1 MRKAIVTASV
11 CPLLAKP
18 TRQSTVEDE
27 ALFGMV
33 VELLES
39 PAPGWQRVRT
49 HYRYEGIVSE
59 EDLLLDDEAAAR
71 WEKLPKKM
79 VRNKNFCDVLSE
91 SKVQG
96 WILATVPRGGL
107 LLAGGEPEKG
117 WLPVVLPDGRTGFVP
132 EGIMADCPT
141 SPVSE
146 DEETLRRAL
155 VDAALLY
162 QGTHYRWG
170 GKSPQGI
177 DCSGLVSMAYM
188 LCGILI
194 YRDAHILED
203 FPIREIPLEAV
214 KPGDLLFFPGHVAMY
229 IGGGRYC
236 HSTAKAGDNGFT
248 INSLIPSHPDYRD
261 DLRHHITQVGSYF
274 QKG

>member
-1 MRKAIVTASV
+1 MRAIVNVPVCTLTANPQPDHSIV
-11 CPLLAKP
+11 
-18 TRQSTVEDE
+18 DE
-27 ALFGMV
+27 VLFGMV
-33 VELLES
+33 VEVLEQAS
-39 PAPGWQRVRT
+39 AEYWLVRT

-59 EDLLLDDEAAAR
+59 EDLLMDDDAAAA

-91 SKVQG
+91 PKVQG
-96 WILATVPRGGL
+96 FLLATVPRGGL
-107 LLAGGEPEKG
+107 LRAGGAAEKG

-141 SPVSE
+141 EPLSG

-162 QGTHYRWG
+162 RGTHYRWG
-170 GKSPQGI
+170 GKTPQGI

-203 FPIREIPLEAV
+203 FPIREIPLEEV

-229 IGGGRYC
+229 LGGGRYC
-236 HSTAKAGDNGFT
+236 HSTAKAGDDGFT
-248 INSLIPSHPDYRD
+248 INSLIPSDPDYRD
-261 DLRHHITQVGSYF
+261 DLRHNITQVGTYF

>member
-1 MRKAIVTASV
+1 MKAIVTSSI
-11 CPLLAKP
+11 CPLFSKP
-18 TRQSTVEDE
+18 TRQSTLEDE

-33 VELLES
+33 VELLDA

-91 SKVQG
+91 PKVQG

-170 GKSPQGI
+170 GKSPQDI

-229 IGGGRYC
+229 LGGGRYC

>member
-1 MRKAIVTASV
+1 MKAIVTASV

-18 TRQSTVEDE
+18 TFQSTVEDE
-27 ALFGMV
+27 VLYGMV

-59 EDLLLDDEAAAR
+59 DDLLMDDAAAR
-71 WEKLPKKM
+71 EWEKLPKKM

-91 SKVQG
+91 PKVQG
-96 WILATVPRGGL
+96 WILATVPRGGVVR
-107 LLAGGEPEKG
+107 AIGKAEKG
-117 WLPVVLPDGRTGFVP
+117 WLPVRLPDGRTGFLP
-132 EGIMADCPT
+132 EGIVADCPT
-141 SPVSE
+141 EPLSE
-146 DEETLRRAL
+146 DENTLRQVL

-170 GKSPQGI
+170 GKSPLGI

-194 YRDAHILED
+194 YRDADIREG
-203 FPIREIPLEAV
+203 FPIKEITLEEV

-261 DLRHHITQVGSYF
+261 DLRHNITQVGTYF
-274 QKG
+274 TKG

>member
-1 MRKAIVTASV
+1 MKAIVTASV

-33 VELLES
+33 VELLDS
-39 PAPGWQRVRT
+39 PAPGWHRLRT
-49 HYRYEGIVSE
+49 HYRYEGIASE
-59 EDLLLDDEAAAR
+59 EDLLMDDAAACQ
-71 WEKLPKKM
+71 WEQLPKKV

-91 SKVQG
+91 PRVQG

-107 LLAGGEPEKG
+107 VCAAGAAEKG
-117 WLPVVLPDGRTGFVP
+117 WLPVRLPDGRTGFVP
-132 EGIMADCPT
+132 EGI
-141 SPVSE
+141 VE
-146 DEETLRRAL
+146 DWPQAPASSDENALRRAL
-155 VDAALLY
+155 VEAALLY
-162 QGTHYRWG
+162 RGTHYRWG
-170 GKSPQGI
+170 GKSPLGI

-194 YRDAHILED
+194 YRDAHIRED
-203 FPIREIPLEAV
+203 FPIREIPLEEV

-229 IGGGRYC
+229 LGGGRYC
-236 HSTAKAGDNGFT
+236 HSTARAGDNGFT
-248 INSLIPSHPDYRD
+248 INSLIPSDPDYRD
-261 DLRHHITQVGSYF
+261 DLRHSITQVGTYF

>member
-1 MRKAIVTASV
+1 MKAIVTASI
-11 CPLLAKP
+11 CPLLGKP
-18 TRQSTVEDE
+18 TRQSTLEDE
-27 ALFGMV
+27 ALYGMV

-59 EDLLLDDEAAAR
+59 EDLLMDDDAAAA

-79 VRNKNFCDVLSE
+79 VRNKSFCDVLSE
-91 SKVQG
+91 PRVQG

-107 LLAGGEPEKG
+107 LCAAGEPEKG
-117 WLPVVLPDGRTGFVP
+117 WLPVRLPDGRTGYVP
-132 EGIMADCPT
+132 EGIMADCPRAPLT
-141 SPVSE
+141 E
-146 DEETLRRAL
+146 DETALRQAL

-162 QGTHYRWG
+162 RGTHYRWG
-170 GKSPQGI
+170 GKSPLGI

-203 FPIREIPLEAV
+203 FPIREIPLEEM

-229 IGGGRYC
+229 LGGGRYC
-236 HSTAKAGDNGFT
+236 HSTARAGDNGFA
-248 INSLIPSHPDYRD
+248 INSLIPSDPDYRD
-261 DLRHHITQVGSYF
+261 DLRHNITQVGTYF